1 MGKQGFRGLRVWQE
15 AKTLAV
21 DIYAATRSSSEL
33 GRDFSLRDQ
42 MQRSA
47 VSICSNIAEGDERDS
62 DKDAVRFFYIAKGSA
77 AELITQ
83 LEIAR
88 DAGLLVAAVAEPLI
102 ERSEVVSRKLGALI
116 QARKPFSP
124 SRP

>member
-15 AKTLAV
+15 AKALAV
-21 DIYAATRSSSEL
+21 DIYAATRSSAEL

-88 DAGLLVAAVAEPLI
+88 DAGLLAAAVAEPLI

-116 QARKPFSP
+116 QARKPSSP
-124 SRP
+124 SRL